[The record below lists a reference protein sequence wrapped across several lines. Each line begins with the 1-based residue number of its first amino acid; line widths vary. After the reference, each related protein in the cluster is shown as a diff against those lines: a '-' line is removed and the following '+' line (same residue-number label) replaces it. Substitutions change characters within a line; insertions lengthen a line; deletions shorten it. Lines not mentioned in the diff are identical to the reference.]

1 MKGGYLDLLIT
12 HNPGTML
19 VKGALLK
26 DQVQNAKDGCY
37 LKAGLALLLK
47 K

>member
-1 MKGGYLDLLIT
+1 MKGGYLELLIT

-26 DQVQNAKDGCY
+26 DQVQNAKRLVLPESWFGI
-37 LKAGLALLLK
+37 AT
-47 K
+47 

>member
-12 HNPGTML
+12 HIPGTML

-26 DQVQNAKDGCY
+26 DQVQNAKRWVLPESWFDITT
-37 LKAGLALLLK
+37 
-47 K
+47 